1 MNRKGNEIILAG
13 TLLGNAAAAVP
24 GRLAVIDPQKSLDY
38 GALDRT
44 ADAVARALVRH
55 GVAKGDRI
63 AVLARNGV
71 DFARLFFG
79 AARAG
84 AVLVTLSARN
94 SAAEIHEIVERT
106 RARLLFHDDAL
117 DDGLDL
123 AVPAVRFGEDFD
135 RFAQTGGPE
144 GAPRAVRPDDP
155 LCITFTGGTTG
166 APRGVLVSHRSRCA
180 VAAGVAAAFGFSGR
194 DIVCVSTPMAHVA
207 GLLVCFVP
215 AMAVKASCVL
225 QPRWSAGLFFD
236 LVERHAVTASLMV
249 PTQLYDI
256 LAHEEFAARRL
267 GSLQRIVYA
276 GAPMPAALLARL
288 MDQLP
293 WIEFIENYGQSEL
306 GAVTVRRGADL
317 PAKAGSIGRAID
329 GVDIAVLGADGNTVA
344 DGQPGELCCR
354 GVNLLLGYDRDPA
367 ATAALRKYG
376 PDWLAT
382 GDVAV
387 RDRDGF
393 YTLIDRIRDIVIS
406 GGENIYPSEVESV
419 LRDHPAVADCA
430 VFGVPDARLGEVPVA
445 HVILAEGGSVSAAGL
460 IAHCAAGLARH
471 KTPRSIRIV
480 TGLPR
485 TAIGKVR
492 KNRLRDEYPSG
503 LTMEPGKGV
512 KAP

>member
-1 MNRKGNEIILAG
+1 MSYA
-13 TLLGNAAAAVP
+13 
-24 GRLAVIDPQKSLDY
+24 
-38 GALDRT
+38 ALDEA
-44 ADAVARALVRH
+44 ADALARALRGH

-84 AVLVTLSARN
+84 AVLVTLSARDT
-94 SAAEIHEIVERT
+94 AADFHRILDRT
-106 RARLLFHDDAL
+106 GARLLFHDDAL
-117 DDGLDL
+117 DAGR
-123 AVPAVRFGEDFD
+123 AVAIPAVRFGAAFE
-135 RFAQTGGPE
+135 RFARSGGPDA
-144 GAPRAVRPDDP
+144 GSSAVLADDP
-155 LCITFTGGTTG
+155 LCMTFTGGTTG

-180 VAAGVAAAFGFSGR
+180 VAAGVAAAFGFTGR
-194 DIVCVSTPMAHVA
+194 DVVCVSTPMAHVA

-215 AMAVKASCVL
+215 AVAVGASCVL
-225 QPRWSAGLFFD
+225 QPRWDAGQFLD
-236 LVERHAVTASLMV
+236 LVEQHAVTASLMV

-256 LAHEEFAARRL
+256 LAHAKFAAGRL
-267 GSLQRIVYA
+267 ASLRRIVHA
-276 GAPMPAALLARL
+276 GAPMPAALLAAL
-288 MDQLP
+288 MEQLP

-329 GVDIAVLGADGNTVA
+329 GVDIAVLGADGGAVA

-354 GVNLLLGYDRDPA
+354 GVNLLLGYDQDPA

-382 GDVAV
+382 GDAAI
-387 RDRDGF
+387 RDADGF

-406 GGENIYPSEVESV
+406 GGENIYPSEVEAV

-430 VFGVPDARLGEVPVA
+430 VFGAPDARLGEVPVA
-445 HVILAEGGSVSAAGL
+445 HAVLAAGGSARAADL
-460 IAHCAAGLARH
+460 IEFCAARMARH
-471 KTPRSIRIV
+471 KTPRMIRIV
-480 TGLPR
+480 ADLPR

-492 KNRLRDEYPSG
+492 KNTLRDEYRTR
-503 LTMEPGKGV
+503 LTTDGEKGV

>member
-1 MNRKGNEIILAG
+1 M
-13 TLLGNAAAAVP
+13 
-24 GRLAVIDPQKSLDY
+24 IDPQKSLGY
-38 GALDRT
+38 GALDRS
-44 ADAVARALVRH
+44 ADAVARALVRR
-55 GVAKGDRI
+55 GVVRGGRI

-94 SAAEIHEIVERT
+94 NAAEIHHLLERT
-106 RARLLFHDDAL
+106 RARLLFHDDAF
-117 DDGLDL
+117 DANIAV
-123 AVPAVRFGEDFD
+123 AVPAVQFGPDFE
-135 RFAQTGGPE
+135 RFAQPGALD
-144 GAPRAVRPDDP
+144 GAPAAVMPDDP
-155 LCITFTGGTTG
+155 LCMTFTGGTTG

-180 VAAGVAAAFGFSGR
+180 MAASVAAAFGFSGR

-215 AMAVKASCVL
+215 AIAVGASCVL
-225 QPRWSAGLFFD
+225 QPRWNAGLFFD
-236 LVERHAVTASLMV
+236 LVEQHAVTVSLMV

-256 LAHEEFAARRL
+256 LAHDEFSARRL
-267 GSLQRIVYA
+267 ASLQRIVYA

-288 MDQLP
+288 MEQLP

-329 GVDIAVLGADGNTVA
+329 GVDIAVLGADGGVMA

-354 GVNLLLGYDRDPA
+354 GDNLLLGYDRDPA
-367 ATAALRKYG
+367 ATTALRRYG

-382 GDVAV
+382 GDMAI

-406 GGENIYPSEVESV
+406 GGENIYPSEVEAR
-419 LRDHPAVADCA
+419 LRLHSAVADCA
-430 VFGVPDARLGEVPVA
+430 VFGVPDARLGEIPVA
-445 HVILAEGGSVSAAGL
+445 HVILAEDGSADAADL

-492 KNRLRDEYPSG
+492 KNRLRDEYPDG
-503 LTMEPGKGV
+503 LTMEPEKGV
-512 KAP
+512 KVP

>member
-1 MNRKGNEIILAG
+1 
-13 TLLGNAAAAVP
+13 
-24 GRLAVIDPQKSLDY
+24 
-38 GALDRT
+38 
-44 ADAVARALVRH
+44 
-55 GVAKGDRI
+55 VAKGDRI
-63 AVLARNGV
+63 AVLGRNGV

-94 SAAEIHEIVERT
+94 SAVETHAIVEQT

-117 DDGLDL
+117 D
-123 AVPAVRFGEDFD
+123 ASVAAAIPAVRFGEEFE
-135 RFAQTGGPE
+135 RFAQTGDPDGV
-144 GAPRAVRPDDP
+144 PRTVMPDDP
-155 LCITFTGGTTG
+155 LCMTFTGGTTG
-166 APRGVLVSHRSRCA
+166 MPRGVLVTHRSRCC
-180 VAAGVAAAFGFSGR
+180 VAAGVAAAFGFNGC
-194 DIVCVSTPMAHVA
+194 DIVCVCTPMAHVA

-215 AMAVKASCVL
+215 AVAVGASCVL
-225 QPRWSAGLFFD
+225 QPRWDAGMFFD
-236 LVERHAVTASLMV
+236 LVEQHGVTASLMV

-256 LAHEEFAARRL
+256 LAHDGFAARRL
-267 GSLQRIVYA
+267 ASVQRIVYA

-306 GAVTVRRGADL
+306 GALTVRRGADL

-329 GVDIAVLGADGNTVA
+329 GIDIAVLGEDGGVVA

-382 GDVAV
+382 GDAAI
-387 RDRDGF
+387 RDADGF

-406 GGENIYPSEVESV
+406 GGENIYPSEIEAV
-419 LRDHPAVADCA
+419 LRAHPAVADCA

-445 HVILAEGGSVSAAGL
+445 HVIVAKDGAADVAEL
-460 IAHCAAGLARH
+460 IAHCAAGPARH
-471 KTPRSIRIV
+471 KTPRSVQIV
-480 TGLPR
+480 TSLPR
-485 TAIGKVR
+485 TAIGKVQ
-492 KNRLRDEYPSG
+492 KNRLRDEYPNG
-503 LTMEPGKGV
+503 LTRKPEKGV
-512 KAP
+512 KVP